1 MEFYK
6 RNKEVFPSVCKESFY
21 SVFHR
26 PMPVNC
32 LAVRRRQTEN
42 WSLDRVQTGAFDWR
56 SQELGMF
63 LRMKCFLS
71 TLQTNEITLCGIFS
85 RHSAD
90 THPRVLVGRI
100 SSQESL
106 CLLHAFCSP
115 SSDDLG
121 LIWDFYEDWRALWKA
136 KVDKSLQTLRPI
148 LAYKA
153 LVCGL
158 KSR

>member
-1 MEFYK
+1 MKLKTRLLLCLQFSSQTLYRMWNSINVIRK
-6 RNKEVFPSVCKESFY
+6 SSPVFVQNHSIPFSIDQ
-21 SVFHR
+21 
-26 PMPVNC
+26 MPVNC

-121 LIWDFYEDWRALWKA
+121 LI
-136 KVDKSLQTLRPI
+136 
-148 LAYKA
+148 
-153 LVCGL
+153 
-158 KSR
+158 